1 MARSELVRAVVANA
15 DGEIFDLDG
24 YAAVGADG
32 PILAPLT
39 TTGTISLPFGSEL
52 MMLPHR
58 RPIVFNLQ
66 HQHIEC
72 LDENPFIPSEPVFAV
87 AAFNS
92 PGYVATHVSAYEA
105 AGNASPLPLFSYGAL
120 GWARGGFR
128 SAAVRVDWERR
139 QDLRLMPQDGVLSGI
154 QKMRHHLPGNRLRE
168 HLENCALVY
177 GCPAGKNFFL
187 QRYEAPLPTSA
198 RCNARCLGCLSLQ
211 SDSDIPCSQQRID
224 FTPTAEEIAQVALV
238 HLREVNRGVVSFGQG
253 CEGDPLLAAHVI
265 EPAIENIRQETRR
278 GTINL
283 NTNASRPEVLSRLLA
298 AGLDSLR
305 VSLNSIRAD
314 HYNAYFRPSGYE
326 FGDVRES
333 IDRAID
339 HGAFVSINYLNIP
352 GFTDQPEEIDALIE
366 FLSKH
371 PVHMIQWRNLN
382 YDPRQYW
389 LAMENV
395 TPGSD
400 PIGVRNLLNSVRE
413 AFPNIKFGYFNP
425 PKEKFKKVHRRI
437 Y

>member
-1 MARSELVRAVVANA
+1 MARSEFIRAVVANP

-32 PILAPLT
+32 PLLAPLST
-39 TTGTISLPFGSEL
+39 KDTISLPFGSEL

-58 RPIVFNLQ
+58 HPIVFNLEN
-66 HQHIEC
+66 HQIER
-72 LDENPFIPSEPVFAV
+72 LDENPYIPGEPIFPV

-105 AGNASPLPLFSYGAL
+105 AGNDSPLPLFSYGAV
-120 GWARGGFR
+120 GWARGRFR

-139 QDLRLMPQDGVLSGI
+139 QDLRLMPQDGVLGGV
-154 QKMRHHLPGNRLRE
+154 QEMRYHLPDNRLRE
-168 HLENCALVY
+168 HIENCALVY

-211 SDSDIPCSQQRID
+211 NDSDIPCSQQRID
-224 FTPTAEEIAQVALV
+224 FTPTAEEIAQVALI
-238 HLREVNRGVVSFGQG
+238 HLRVVNRGVVSFGQG

-265 EPAIENIRQETRR
+265 EPAIKLIRRETRR

-283 NTNASRPEVLSRLLA
+283 NTNASRPEVLSRLIN

-305 VSLNSIRAD
+305 VSLNSIRED
-314 HYNAYFRPSGYE
+314 NYNAYFRPNGYE
-326 FGDVRES
+326 FGDVLES
-333 IDRAID
+333 IDRALG
-339 HGAFVSINYLNIP
+339 HGAFVSINYLNLP
-352 GFTDQPEEIDALIE
+352 GFTDQPAEIDALIE
-366 FLSKH
+366 FLSRH
-371 PVHMIQWRNLN
+371 RVHMIQWRNLN
-382 YDPRQYW
+382 FDPQQYW
-389 LAMENV
+389 VTMENV
-395 TPGSD
+395 SSGSE
-400 PIGVRNLLNSVRE
+400 PIGVRNGLNRIRD
-413 AFPNIKFGYFNP
+413 AFPNLKFGYFNP
-425 PKEKFKKVHRRI
+425 PKEKFRTVHRRI

>member
-1 MARSELVRAVVANA
+1 MTRSEFIKAVVANP

-32 PILAPLT
+32 PILAPLNT
-39 TTGTISLPFGSEL
+39 TDTISLPFGSEL

-66 HQHIEC
+66 HQQIERI
-72 LDENPFIPSEPVFAV
+72 DENPYIPGEPIFPV

-92 PGYVATHVSAYEA
+92 PGYVATHVSAYEEI
-105 AGNASPLPLFSYGAL
+105 GSTHPLPLFSYGAV
-120 GWARGGFR
+120 GWALGGFR

-139 QDLRLMPQDGVLSGI
+139 QDLRLMPKDGVLGGV
-154 QKMRHHLPGNRLRE
+154 QEMRQHLPDNRLRE

-177 GCPAGKNFFL
+177 GYPAGKNFFL
-187 QRYEAPLPTSA
+187 QRYEAPLPTSG
-198 RCNARCLGCLSLQ
+198 RCNARCLGCLSMQ

-238 HLREVNRGVVSFGQG
+238 HLRKVNRGVVSFGQG
-253 CEGDPLLAAHVI
+253 CEGDPLLAVNVI
-265 EPAIENIRQETRR
+265 EPAIKLIRRETRR
-278 GTINL
+278 GTIKL
-283 NTNASRPEVLSRLLA
+283 NTNASRPEVISRLLN

-314 HYNAYFRPSGYE
+314 HYNAYFRPSGYD
-326 FGDVRES
+326 FGDVVES
-333 IDRAID
+333 IDRAVD
-339 HGAFVSINYLNIP
+339 HGAFVFINYLNIP
-352 GFTDQPEEIDALIE
+352 GFTDQPEEIDALTE
-366 FLSKH
+366 LLATH
-371 PVHMIQWRNLN
+371 RVHMIQWRNLN
-382 YDPRQYW
+382 YDPQRYW
-389 LAMENV
+389 LAMGKV
-395 TPGSD
+395 SPGSK
-400 PIGVRNLLNSVRE
+400 PIGVRNGLNRIRD

-425 PKEKFKKVHRRI
+425 PKEKFGHILRHR